1 MKTSIIRG
9 GLAAALLAA
18 PAQVFAFIPQASSGA
33 TAVSAQRV
41 GGVRGGRCAT
51 CSDSARVKHELL
63 LNKLDSLRLEFINR
77 RLTRVEQDSFAREI
91 DLTLTALRQ
100 VMEQNGA
107 RVRLVPGARAE
118 AMAGS
123 AASGGGE
130 AYTYTVQVTKRGY

>member
-9 GLAAALLAA
+9 GLAAALLTA
-18 PAQVFAFIPQASSGA
+18 PAQAFALFPQASTGA

-41 GGVRGGRCAT
+41 GGARGGRCAS
-51 CSDSARVKHELL
+51 CSDSARAKHELL
-63 LNKLDSLRLEFINR
+63 LNKLDSLRLEFTNR

-100 VMEQNGA
+100 FMESNGA

-118 AMAGS
+118 ALAGS
-123 AASGGGE
+123 AASAG
-130 AYTYTVQVTKRGY
+130 